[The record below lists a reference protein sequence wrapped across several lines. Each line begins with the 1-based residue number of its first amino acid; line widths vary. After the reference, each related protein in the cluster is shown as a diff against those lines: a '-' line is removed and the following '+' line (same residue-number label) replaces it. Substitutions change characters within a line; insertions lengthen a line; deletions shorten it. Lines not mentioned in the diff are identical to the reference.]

1 MSSLFILLGN
11 ETEIKAIPQ
20 DDDEATYSLWLDDKD
35 YTINW
40 SLDSYSILRFI
51 DALGFPYLGARTKFG
66 DKEIIILEAEI
77 CNDIKIVNREPG
89 KVVFMKDGK
98 PIVVCGIGLLKII
111 NAIEVETRK
120 SIFPL
125 TKFRIRFL

>member
-1 MSSLFILLGN
+1 
-11 ETEIKAIPQ
+11 
-20 DDDEATYSLWLDDKD
+20 
-35 YTINW
+35 
-40 SLDSYSILRFI
+40 
-51 DALGFPYLGARTKFG
+51 
-66 DKEIIILEAEI
+66 
-77 CNDIKIVNREPG
+77 
-89 KVVFMKDGK
+89 MKDGK